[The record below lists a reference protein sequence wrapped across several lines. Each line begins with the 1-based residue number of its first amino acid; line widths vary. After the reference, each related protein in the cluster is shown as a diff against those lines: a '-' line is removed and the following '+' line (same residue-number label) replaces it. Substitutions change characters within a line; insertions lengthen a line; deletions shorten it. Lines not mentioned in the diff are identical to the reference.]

1 VIYGVIMAG
10 GSGTRFWPKSRRKTP
25 KQLLHIT
32 GQLSMIQQTFHRL
45 VQRVPVERIHVITNG
60 DQVDGIQRHLPDL
73 PAGNVVVE
81 PCSRNT
87 AACIGLAAA
96 RLAKADPDGI
106 MVVLP
111 ADSYVDPVADFLKV
125 TDIACQAAAAE
136 GEIVVLGITPTFPS
150 TGYGYIHRGRQI
162 SERDGI
168 KVFDVLAFKEKP
180 DLKVAGEFIRSG
192 DYYWNSGSFMWRVS
206 TIMNAFRE
214 FMPDLY
220 AALQRIG
227 DAIGTPRETEVIA
240 AEYEKLQNVSID
252 YGVMEHARSVKVV
265 EASYKWDDVGT
276 WKSMENIFPAD
287 AAGNVVDAT
296 AELIDTARC
305 TIVGDPGHLIA
316 AIGVSDLVIIQ
327 TPDATL
333 ICHRDRAQE
342 VKKIVDKL
350 HEKGMDSYL

>member
-1 VIYGVIMAG
+1 MIYGVIMAG

-25 KQLLHIT
+25 KHLLHIT
-32 GQLSMIQQTFHRL
+32 GELSMIQQTAHRL
-45 VQRVPVERIHVITNG
+45 VRRVPVERIHVITNG
-60 DQVDGIQRHLPDL
+60 DQVDGIRRHLPNL

-96 RLAKADPDGI
+96 RVAKADPDGV

-111 ADSYVDPVADFLKV
+111 ADSYVDPVDDFLKV
-125 TDIACQAAAAE
+125 MDAACEVADAE
-136 GEIVVLGITPTFPS
+136 GEIAVLGIAPTFPS

-180 DLKVAGEFIRSG
+180 DLETAHEFIRSG
-192 DYYWNSGSFMWRVS
+192 EYYWNSGSFLWKVS

-214 FMPDLY
+214 FMPGLY

-227 DAIGTPRETEVIA
+227 DAIGTGREAETIA
-240 AEYEKLQNVSID
+240 DEYEKLPSVSID

-265 EASYKWDDVGT
+265 EACYKWDDVGT

-287 AAGNVVDAT
+287 SAGNVVDAA
-296 AELIDTARC
+296 AEMIDTARC

-333 ICHRDRAQE
+333 VCHRDHAQD